1 MELSLW
7 AILPPLIAIFLAL
20 YTKEVYSALFLS
32 IIVGELILFDG
43 HIINALSG
51 LENLIFSLF
60 SETWIL
66 KTLFFSLMVGSIIHL
81 LVHSGAVDSFVVFLI
96 KKHNLIKS
104 KRSALFFGYFIGVVI
119 FLESSIT
126 SLLVGTLVKPFS
138 KKYNISAEKLAYL
151 ADSTSAPISS
161 LIVFN
166 GWGALLIGLITSEL
180 VLINSTQTA
189 SEILFLSLPYN
200 FYAIIT
206 LIMVFYVV
214 WSDKDFSLMKKAE
227 NDMKK
232 NKQNN
237 IINLIKSDRSSIYFF
252 IPLFILLATI
262 PISLWVTGGGSLM
275 KGSGSSA
282 IFHSTFFTL
291 ISMAF
296 LYILGKQYTLKNF
309 VNESI
314 KGASTMLPITIL
326 LVFAFSVGKVTAD
339 LKTGEVIASLLA
351 GNLSTSLVA
360 LVVFIISAIVSFSTG
375 TSWGTFSIMMPIAI
389 ALSIQLDAN
398 LHLVIGAVISG
409 GIFGDHASP
418 ISDTS
423 IVSSMASGCDHISH
437 VKTQLPYALLA
448 GGLSALLFLV
458 FGFSK

>member
-1 MELSLW
+1 M
-7 AILPPLIAIFLAL
+7 
-20 YTKEVYSALFLS
+20 
-32 IIVGELILFDG
+32 
-43 HIINALSG
+43 
-51 LENLIFSLF
+51 SLF
-60 SETWIL
+60 SGIVLGIFILNDFSFLASLEHLCTLFTTLLSKAWIL
-66 KTLFFSLMVGSIIHL
+66 KTLAFAVLVGSVMAL
-81 LVHSGAVDSFVVFLI
+81 LEKSGGIGGFVSFMQHKAGV
-96 KKHNLIKS
+96 IKS
-104 KRSALFFGYFIGVVI
+104 ERSALVLTYIVGVVI
-119 FLESSIT
+119 FVESSIT
-126 SLLVGTLVKPFS
+126 SLIAGAVGRPFS
-138 KKYNISAEKLAYL
+138 KEYNIPNAKLAFVC
-151 ADSTSAPISS
+151 DSTSAPVSS
-161 LIVFN
+161 LLVFN

-237 IINLIKSDRSSIYFF
+237 TINLIKSDRSSIYFF

-351 GNLSTSLVA
+351 GNSSTSLVA

-423 IVSSMASGCDHISH
+423 IVSSMASGRDHISH
-437 VKTQLPYALLA
+437 VKTQLPYALFI
-448 GGLSALLFLV
+448 SCFWI
-458 FGFSK
+458 